1 MREGCTGRDALG
13 LGPSNRL
20 LTSRTVIE
28 AIRRNLKV
36 TPLFVSLGCAA
47 QIRAEEVES
56 ETRDGV
62 LWTDTNL
69 GSVSGTRSGSIGE
82 RLGHKFYKL
91 STRGRGVWLRLVRGR
106 GCNKEPL
113 REPHV
118 GGGVEQGA
126 KRGIVKLD
134 KISRHFHLE
143 FDSQLTSTVKLP
155 TSPPVAHTVGA
166 VEAEVVDVL
175 FTLMVGS
182 ALVVVGNG
190 GGKVVVS
197 LSDIDERLAG
207 RDVLSTM
214 ELVGVA
220 LELLHMEPDKT
231 ELKAGQ

>member
-69 GSVSGTRSGSIGE
+69 GSVSGTRSGSVGE

-91 STRGRGVWLRLVRGR
+91 STRGR